1 MKRVAT
7 IAIFTL
13 LLMSSY
19 VALAQISS
27 ASLTG
32 LVTDSSG
39 AVMPEAIVTLTNI
52 DTNVSQSTTTSG
64 VGYYSFPV
72 VQVGNYSLKVQKT
85 GFQTTASEVHLEV
98 GQRGRLDVSLKAG
111 GGTEVVTVQ
120 GEQVLLQTQEAAP
133 GSVIENAIIRDV
145 PLSARNWDDLLVQV
159 AGVQADRYTEQGGG
173 TAAGRTGGMNVHGVR
188 SLANNFVLD
197 GVDDNSI
204 SENVQEL
211 TTQAVRPSVD
221 AIQEFRV
228 STDPYSGENGLGG
241 GALVSVTTKSGT
253 NGFHGVAYEFL
264 RNKIF
269 DANDFFLN
277 RAGKA
282 RPAHVQ
288 NQFGGAVGGPI
299 LKNRMFFFFNYEGS
313 RNRLGTTRLTNVPTA
328 NERIGDFSTA
338 AAVANRISGGAY
350 ATLVDRVGKCM
361 GAGVAFPNNQIPA
374 RCLDP
379 VAVKILGLVPGPN
392 TVPAS
397 GALDISNFIRV
408 PKILDDGNS

>member
-1 MKRVAT
+1 MKRVT
-7 IAIFTL
+7 TVAILTL

-52 DTNVSQSTTTSG
+52 DTNLSQSTTTSG

-72 VQVGNYSLKVQKT
+72 VQVGNYSLKVQKP
-85 GFQTTASEVHLEV
+85 GFQTAASELRLDV

-111 GGTEVVTVQ
+111 GGTEIVTVQ
-120 GEQVLLQTQEAAP
+120 GDQVLLQTQQAEP
-133 GSVIENAIIRDV
+133 GSN
-145 PLSARNWDDLLVQV
+145 Q
-159 AGVQADRYTEQGGG
+159 
-173 TAAGRTGGMNVHGVR
+173 
-188 SLANNFVLD
+188 
-197 GVDDNSI
+197 
-204 SENVQEL
+204 
-211 TTQAVRPSVD
+211 
-221 AIQEFRV
+221 
-228 STDPYSGENGLGG
+228 
-241 GALVSVTTKSGT
+241 
-253 NGFHGVAYEFL
+253 FHGVAYEFL

-338 AAVANRISGGAY
+338 AAVAN
-350 ATLVDRVGKCM
+350 
-361 GAGVAFPNNQIPA
+361 
-374 RCLDP
+374 
-379 VAVKILGLVPGPN
+379 
-392 TVPAS
+392 
-397 GALDISNFIRV
+397 
-408 PKILDDGNS
+408 